1 MNSSRKHDDD
11 GNDRDSQSSATG
23 GDADLSML
31 MCGEC
36 EEEPEAMGE
45 GVSAELVAGDGD
57 DLTMMMMCGECEETG
72 ALDESSREADPA
84 PPPRIDEMKTAHDA
98 KRLPGNSLCFEC
110 DAPLTPW
117 RDPWLSLTYGT
128 LLCAACAQQHLAL
141 GTASG
146 IGSLV
151 SSVRPRETPPPPHS
165 HQCAFSSGAVR
176 ALRPPT
182 HPPTLAYHT
191 RTVTLASEP
200 FTALSPP
207 ITTGCA

>member
-1 MNSSRKHDDD
+1 MATTMSVAQKHDAA
-11 GNDRDSQSSATG
+11 GNDRESQSSATG
-23 GDADLSML
+23 NDADLSML

-36 EEEPEAMGE
+36 EEEPEAAGE
-45 GVSAELVAGDGD
+45 GVSAEPMAGDGD
-57 DLTMMMMCGECEETG
+57 DLAMMMCGECEETDE
-72 ALDESSREADPA
+72 LDESSREADLA

-141 GTASG
+141 GTTSG

-151 SSVRPRETPPPPHS
+151 SSVRP
-165 HQCAFSSGAVR
+165 
-176 ALRPPT
+176 PT
-182 HPPTLAYHT
+182 ADPRVGPY
-191 RTVTLASEP
+191 
-200 FTALSPP
+200 
-207 ITTGCA
+207 

>member
-1 MNSSRKHDDD
+1 MATTMSVAQKHDAA
-11 GNDRDSQSSATG
+11 GNDRESQSSATG
-23 GDADLSML
+23 NDADLSML

-36 EEEPEAMGE
+36 EEEPEAEGE
-45 GVSAELVAGDGD
+45 GVSAEPMAGDGD
-57 DLTMMMMCGECEETG
+57 DLAMMMCGECEE
-72 ALDESSREADPA
+72 ADELDESSREADLA

-151 SSVRPRETPPPPHS
+151 SSVRP
-165 HQCAFSSGAVR
+165 
-176 ALRPPT
+176 L
-182 HPPTLAYHT
+182 
-191 RTVTLASEP
+191 
-200 FTALSPP
+200 
-207 ITTGCA
+207 